1 MKKRKFS
8 ILLNIAVLCLCVA
21 AIAIGVYSA
30 KNASL
35 NVTGTIG
42 FTAHNCNV
50 DISGYIYGHSKTKD
64 GTPIAKP
71 TNNSEKVYL
80 KNGTTDVTETSPLKI
95 TGNSGALNFGDV
107 FFSDMGE
114 TGDLEQVRI
123 VLTITNQSS
132 YEVLVDADVTVP
144 ESAKCDFVCD
154 NALQVLYTTNEGT
167 KSKTATLTF
176 ILFPKITDGKY
187 TEIPTV
193 ENVSLSVKF
202 SKLNT
207 QISSQGF
214 TFDDAT
220 NPTKIYE
227 VPASDGT
234 SDVLVIPSTFT
245 DLPGKK
251 ITAIGDLNVT
261 PDVNKINTT
270 NFTKLVILDGIT
282 TINRYAFYSFN
293 SANEKI
299 EKVSLPNT
307 LETIGAES
315 FSSEANLV
323 SCGIPSSVKN
333 IGNGFIS
340 GAKVRYIKI
349 PKGVS
354 TVDTLGCSTITMVE
368 IEEGVKTINMDAFFN
383 TLVPSLIIPNGV
395 TSIGNRIF
403 GACKNLTK
411 ITLPNSLTQI
421 GNGVFSNSTN
431 LHTIIFKGTVA
442 EWNSIDKLYVE
453 NEYDSVHWFD
463 GSSDFTIYCTDGEI
477 TKAEAIK

>member
-1 MKKRKFS
+1 M
-8 ILLNIAVLCLCVA
+8 LLNIAVLCLCVC

-50 DISGYIYGHSKTKD
+50 DISGYIYGHSTTKD

-71 TNNSEKVYL
+71 TQDSEKVYL

-95 TGNSGALNFGDV
+95 TGNSGALTFGDV

-176 ILFPKITDGKY
+176 ILFPKITNGKY

-220 NPTKIYE
+220 NPTKIYG

-245 DLPGKK
+245 DLPGKT
-251 ITAIGDLNVT
+251 ITTIGKANAT
-261 PDVNKINTT
+261 PPDNKINTT

-282 TINRYAFYSFN
+282 TINSFAFYSFN

-307 LETIGAES
+307 LETIGQES
-315 FSSEANLV
+315 FGSGTNLV
-323 SCGIPSSVKN
+323 SYGIPSSVKN
-333 IGNGFIS
+333 IGEGFII
-340 GAKVRYIKI
+340 ATKVRYIKI
-349 PKGVS
+349 PKGAS
-354 TVDTLGCSTITMVE
+354 TVNRLSCNTITMVE
-368 IEEGVKTINMDAFFN
+368 IEEGVKNIGSEVFSH
-383 TLVPSLIIPNGV
+383 TLVPSLIIPNGIER
-395 TSIGNRIF
+395 IGYGAF
-403 GACKNLTK
+403 GSCENLTK
-411 ITLPNSLTQI
+411 ITLPNSLTRI
-421 GNGVFSNSTN
+421 EGSIFSGSTN
-431 LHTIIFKGTVA
+431 LHTIIFKGTKA
-442 EWNSIDKLYVE
+442 EWNAISKADAIANKWYE
-453 NEYDSVHWFD
+453 
-463 GSSDFTIYCTDGEI
+463 GKSDFTIYCTDGEI
-477 TKAEAIK
+477 TKAEAIQ

>member
-8 ILLNIAVLCLCVA
+8 MLLNIAVLCLCVC

-50 DISGYIYGHSKTKD
+50 DISGYIYGHSTTLD

-176 ILFPKITDGKY
+176 ILFPKITNGKY

-245 DLPGKK
+245 DLPGKT
-251 ITAIGDLNVT
+251 ITTIGKANAIP
-261 PDVNKINTT
+261 PDNKINTT

-282 TINRYAFYSFN
+282 TINDFAFCSYN

-307 LETIGAES
+307 LESIGNES
-315 FSSEANLV
+315 FESGNLV
-323 SCGIPSSVKN
+323 ACGIPSNVKSTGHSS
-333 IGNGFIS
+333 IKGT
-340 GAKVRYIKI
+340 KLRYIKI

-354 TVDTLGCSTITMVE
+354 TVNQLNCSTITMVE
-368 IEEGVKTINMDAFFN
+368 IEEGVKTLNGAAFSE
-383 TLVPSLIIPNGV
+383 TLVPFLIIPNGV
-395 TSIGNRIF
+395 TDIISEAFAR
-403 GACKNLTK
+403 CKNLTK
-411 ITLPNSLTQI
+411 ITLPNSLTRI
-421 GNGVFSNSTN
+421 EDSIFLGSTN
-431 LHTIIFKGTVA
+431 LHTIIFKGTKA
-442 EWNSIDKLYVE
+442 EWNSISKQNSSGHEWYE
-453 NEYDSVHWFD
+453 

>member
-1 MKKRKFS
+1 MKKRKIS
-8 ILLNIAVLCLCVA
+8 MLLNIAVLCLCVC

-42 FTAHNCNV
+42 FTAHNCDV
-50 DISGYIYGHSKTKD
+50 DISGYIYGHSITKD

-95 TGNSGALNFGDV
+95 TGNNGALTFGDV

-176 ILFPKITDGKY
+176 ILFPKITNGKY

-220 NPTKIYE
+220 NPTKIYG
-227 VPASDGT
+227 VPASDDT

-245 DLPGKK
+245 DLPGKT
-251 ITAIGDLNVT
+251 ITTIASSSVNPTTAID
-261 PDVNKINTT
+261 TT
-270 NFTKLVILDGIT
+270 SFTKLVILDGIKEVGDFS
-282 TINRYAFYSFN
+282 FYKYGSVGG
-293 SANEKI
+293 KL
-299 EKVSLPNT
+299 EKVSLPNS
-307 LETIGAES
+307 LEKLGAGS
-315 FSSEANLV
+315 FSQQTNLV
-323 SCGIPSSVKN
+323 SCGIQNIKNESVSNIFSETKIRYVKVPITVKVIYGFCGSSL
-333 IGNGFIS
+333 IM
-340 GAKVRYIKI
+340 A
-349 PKGVS
+349 
-354 TVDTLGCSTITMVE
+354 E
-368 IEEGVKTINMDAFFN
+368 IEEGVENLHWAAFN
-383 TLVPSLIIPNGV
+383 GSLIPSLIIPNSV
-395 TSIGNRIF
+395 TNIDDRAFSN
-403 GACKNLTK
+403 CKNLTK
-411 ITLPNSLTQI
+411 ITIPNSITHFGGSI
-421 GNGVFSNSTN
+421 FDKSTN
-431 LHTIIFKGTVA
+431 LHTIIFKGTKT
-442 EWNSIDKLYVE
+442 EWNAIDKTKSPSSNTTWYE
-453 NEYDSVHWFD
+453 

-477 TKAEAIK
+477 TKAEAIQ